1 MLASIFRVF
10 DVVAWSVRLGLIF
23 RVRSCPAARL
33 SRRVG
38 GVPRA
43 LVFSFLVVGAVLAG

>member
-1 MLASIFRVF
+1 VVVFQPLAVPVS
-10 DVVAWSVRLGLIF
+10 
-23 RVRSCPAARL
+23 RL

-43 LVFSFLVVGAVLAG
+43 LGLSFLVVGAALAGQVGA